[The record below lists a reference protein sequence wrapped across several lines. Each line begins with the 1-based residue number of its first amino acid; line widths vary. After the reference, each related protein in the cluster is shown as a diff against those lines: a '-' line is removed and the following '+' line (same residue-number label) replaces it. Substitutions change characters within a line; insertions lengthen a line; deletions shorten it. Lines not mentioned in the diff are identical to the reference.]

1 MSSTQAA
8 PSAVKMFDY
17 RVQLAAIR
25 AEVLQAV
32 ADVLDSGQLILGP
45 RVEQFERN
53 FARWIGAG
61 VQGVGVANGTD
72 ALAIALR
79 ALNVGPGDEVLTVA
93 NTAIPTVSAIRMVGA
108 TPVFCDVEA
117 DTLLIDLCDAERKI
131 TPRTQAIIPVHLFG
145 NAVDMPAVLDLAQRH
160 NLRVV
165 EDCAQST
172 GTQIDGRHTGT
183 FGDVGCFSFYP
194 TKNLGAYGDGGLCI
208 ARDAE
213 LAAAMR
219 RIRMYGCG
227 QTYYAEQEGVNSR
240 LDELHAAILD
250 VKLRHL
256 DDWIARRRALA
267 AIYDQA
273 LEGVVER
280 PRVRLG
286 VSASYHLYVIA
297 VEQRAALIECLKH
310 NGIATGIHYPHP
322 IHLMRGYEFLG
333 YRAGSLA
340 VTEHSAER
348 IVSLPCYPELS
359 DEAAERV
366 AAVICDARQ
375 AG

>member
-1 MSSTQAA
+1 MSSAQAA
-8 PSAVKMFDY
+8 PPAVKMFDY

-53 FARWIGAG
+53 FARWIGEG
-61 VQGVGVANGTD
+61 VHSVGVANGTD

-79 ALNVGPGDEVLTVA
+79 AMNIGQGDEVLTVA

-117 DTLLIDLCDAERKI
+117 DTLLIDLDDAERKV
-131 TPRTQAIIPVHLFG
+131 TPRTKAIIPVHLFG

-160 NLRVV
+160 GLRVI

-172 GTQIDGRHTGT
+172 GTRIDGRHTGT
-183 FGDVGCFSFYP
+183 FGDVGTFSFYP
-194 TKNLGAYGDGGLCI
+194 TKNLGAYGDGGMCI
-208 ARDAE
+208 ARDSNLAE
-213 LAAAMR
+213 TMR

-227 QTYYAEQEGVNSR
+227 KTYYAEQEGINSR

-256 DDWIARRRALA
+256 DQWIARRRTLA
-267 AIYDQA
+267 AIYDQT
-273 LEGVVER
+273 LEGIVER
-280 PRVRLG
+280 PQVRPG
-286 VSASYHLYVIA
+286 VTASYHLYVIA
-297 VEQRAALIECLKH
+297 VEQRTALIEQLKQS
-310 NGIATGIHYPHP
+310 GIATGIHYPHP
-322 IHLMRGYEFLG
+322 IHLMRGYAFLG
-333 YRAGSLA
+333 YQAGSLP
-340 VTEHSAER
+340 VTERAAER